1 MRIPYGFT
9 LTSSGTL
16 EINRSEANVV
26 RMIFDFYMA
35 GASLG
40 KVVDMLHA
48 KQISS
53 PTGKAKWTR
62 AAVDH
67 LLSNGKYIA
76 VIGMEKFM
84 DAQFE
89 KSARCNVDYDKEG
102 TPRNQELWTTSTYF
116 LYGGA
121 LQDDYRPGKEYIE
134 PSTEALVSIMIP
146 DIFPQDLLHV
156 PPTDILRFREKRKDE
171 RNQFLNAI
179 KTLRNELAQAD
190 APEVIEAIINDEK
203 KKIDSAANEYRKSM
217 DILRVAKFGS
227 ILTTVITVA
236 ADVLGYCSNFP
247 DLYKGAI
254 ESSGLWAGI
263 LTGIFEKR
271 VGNINNPYTY
281 LAQIKSTF
289 SYYPGASKLFGGQ
302 PQIAK
307 YNYTLYRGFE
317 EFIND

>member
-102 TPRNQELWTTSTYF
+102 TPSHYGQEIFRGEYQKDLEGFVQILVNSRNRIAHIKSKQNRKF
-116 LYGGA
+116 LNGDESVLY
-121 LQDDYRPGKEYIE
+121 LHKLSLMYRII
-134 PSTEALVSIMIP
+134 LL
-146 DIFPQDLLHV
+146 DLL
-156 PPTDILRFREKRKDE
+156 DIPLNRYKE
-171 RNQFLNAI
+171 RLSNRIETINCWW
-179 KTLRNELAQAD
+179 AD
-190 APEVIEAIINDEK
+190 RCD
-203 KKIDSAANEYRKSM
+203 
-217 DILRVAKFGS
+217 
-227 ILTTVITVA
+227 
-236 ADVLGYCSNFP
+236 
-247 DLYKGAI
+247 
-254 ESSGLWAGI
+254 
-263 LTGIFEKR
+263 
-271 VGNINNPYTY
+271 
-281 LAQIKSTF
+281 Q
-289 SYYPGASKLFGGQ
+289 
-302 PQIAK
+302 
-307 YNYTLYRGFE
+307 
-317 EFIND
+317 